1 MCKGMDE
8 VKEAFSKIEVID
20 FLLERLMEAADDC
33 GDVEVVDIST
43 ALNAYLPVYVRY
55 VEEALEGV
63 SKTESVTL

>member
-20 FLLERLMEAADDC
+20 FLLERLMEAADNC
-33 GDVEVVDIST
+33 GDVEVVDISM